1 MRQIE
6 WCIEHSIAPESEEG
20 ARIANELIAL
30 SDETFKGDEELMNK
44 FWEVRKRPS
53 EETGLY
59 PVSEA
64 VLEFV
69 ERSLLCVTQQDG

>member
-1 MRQIE
+1 
-6 WCIEHSIAPESEEG
+6 
-20 ARIANELIAL
+20 
-30 SDETFKGDEELMNK
+30 MNK

-59 PVSEA
+59 PVSEE

-69 ERSLLCVTQQDG
+69 ERSMLCVTQQDG